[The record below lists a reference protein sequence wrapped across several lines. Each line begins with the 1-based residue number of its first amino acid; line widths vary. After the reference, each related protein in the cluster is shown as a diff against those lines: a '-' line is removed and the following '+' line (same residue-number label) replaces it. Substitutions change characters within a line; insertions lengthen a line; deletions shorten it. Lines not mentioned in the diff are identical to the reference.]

1 MRMLLKNPGGIF
13 LQIQTVIYLFIHF
26 MIMIIILFIVLLL
39 LFFSRSV
46 RLSIL
51 QHVKWTTVDKRS
63 VIPDI
68 TLETLKVGNTSRL
81 LSRK

>member
-1 MRMLLKNPGGIF
+1 MIIIVLF
-13 LQIQTVIYLFIHF
+13 IYLFFLIF
-26 MIMIIILFIVLLL
+26 N
-39 LFFSRSV
+39 FFFFRSV

-68 TLETLKVGNTSRL
+68 SMETLKVGNTCRL